1 MRISHLVYL
10 LALTVVLSFKTN
22 SSEFESARTETIVS
36 AIESKVDGTW
46 NGWDGDTVVKL
57 VNGQIWEQAEYH
69 YEYRYAYRPDVLIY
83 SSGGKIK
90 MQVEGM
96 REAVAVTRIK

>member
-1 MRISHLVYL
+1 MRISHLIYL
-10 LALTVVLSFKTN
+10 LALAVLLSFKTN

-57 VNGQIWEQAEYH
+57 VNGPIWEQAEYH

-83 SSGGKIK
+83 SSG
-90 MQVEGM
+90 
-96 REAVAVTRIK
+96 